1 MGKQPFATSY
11 ARREQV
17 DQFFNNI
24 FNNNLIGSKAKMNQL
39 KEPKI
44 GETLNP
50 ISALK
55 HIGKRDYHE
64 TCFDTKKLNIYR
76 EKQVLKQ
83 QSDSPVVYT

>member
-1 MGKQPFATSY
+1 
-11 ARREQV
+11 
-17 DQFFNNI
+17 
-24 FNNNLIGSKAKMNQL
+24 MNQL

-64 TCFDTKKLNIYR
+64 TCFETKKLNIYR
-76 EKQVLKQ
+76 GEKQVLKQ
-83 QSDSPVVYT
+83 QSDSPVVYTWPWKYKFYLSTCIPSFH